1 MLSTGNRIPSKRMV
15 YTFNEKGGVGKTTCA
30 RGLLE
35 IYRKLNINCLA
46 FDADERS
53 AQLHR
58 YYNNNNLPV
67 KKINIFKIGE
77 YDALLND
84 LHDEEP
90 DVVLV
95 DLPGT
100 SGEAFEQME
109 KELALFEQARILKYR
124 ITMVVVMSRTKDSVD
139 ALEKLMEYCSE
150 RQQDIDYVAVL
161 NLFFGEDKKFTRWTN
176 SELKK
181 TFERAGGIEIKMPE
195 LYEEM
200 YDFIDRENLTFSEAA
215 NSSNTTFTNRSR
227 AFRWL
232 EEFEKELK
240 KASSFLGLEF
250 AAESTN
256 EVSAISANSF
266 DASSGS
272 SSATD
277 TSDSLSTTIS
287 NAPSDSSAPK
297 ALEQPANTKSNKKGR

>member
-1 MLSTGNRIPSKRMV
+1 MLATANKIPSKRMV

-58 YYNNNNLPV
+58 YYNTNVHPV

-109 KELALFEQARILKYR
+109 RELALFEQAKILKYR

-139 ALEKLMEYCSE
+139 ALEKLMEYCKE
-150 RQQDIDYVAVL
+150 RQHDIDYVAVL

-181 TFERAGGIEIKMPE
+181 TFESEGGIQIRMPE

-215 NSSNTTFTNRSR
+215 DSTNTTFTNRSR
-227 AFRWL
+227 VFRWL

-250 AAESTN
+250 AAKPTN
-256 EVSAISANSF
+256 EVSTIPP
-266 DASSGS
+266 
-272 SSATD
+272 
-277 TSDSLSTTIS
+277 DSLSTTIS
-287 NAPSDSSAPK
+287 DEASDSSTPP
-297 ALEQPANTKSNKKGR
+297 LEQPANAKSNKKGG

>member
-1 MLSTGNRIPSKRMV
+1 MLATANKIPSKRMV

-58 YYNNNNLPV
+58 YYNNDVHPV

-109 KELALFEQARILKYR
+109 RELALFEQAKILKYR

-150 RQQDIDYVAVL
+150 RQHDIDYIAVL

-181 TFERAGGIEIKMPE
+181 KFESAGGIQIRMPE

-200 YDFIDRENLTFSEAA
+200 YDFIDRENLMFSEAA
-215 NSSNTTFTNRSR
+215 NSNNTTFTNRSR
-227 AFRWL
+227 VFRWL

-250 AAESTN
+250 ATKPTN
-256 EVSAISANSF
+256 EVSAISP
-266 DASSGS
+266 
-272 SSATD
+272 
-277 TSDSLSTTIS
+277 DSLSTTITDE
-287 NAPSDSSAPK
+287 ASDSSTPP
-297 ALEQPANTKSNKKGR
+297 LEQPATAKSNKKGG

>member
-1 MLSTGNRIPSKRMV
+1 MLSTANKIPSKRMV

-58 YYNNNNLPV
+58 YYNTDAIPV

-109 KELALFEQARILKYR
+109 KELALFEQARILEYR

-139 ALEKLMEYCSE
+139 ALEKLMEYCNE
-150 RQQDIDYVAVL
+150 RQHDIDYVAVL
-161 NLFFGEDKKFTRWTN
+161 NLFFGEEKKFTRWTN

-181 TFERAGGIEIKMPE
+181 TFEKQGGIQIKMPE

-200 YDFIDRENLTFSEAA
+200 YDFIDRENLTFGQAA
-215 NSSNTTFTNRSR
+215 DSSKTTFTNRSR

-240 KASSFLGLEF
+240 KASGFLGLEF
-250 AAESTN
+250 AGNEAAQISTN
-256 EVSAISANSF
+256 PDVSRPASPT
-266 DASSGS
+266 ASSDS
-272 SSATD
+272 PPNISPSASPD
-277 TSDSLSTTIS
+277 NSTS
-287 NAPSDSSAPK
+287 K
-297 ALEQPANTKSNKKGR
+297 RLEQPGKSNKKGG